1 MSLLEEKLTRDK
13 FRKLYQDCKPSY
25 ELIEGRLE
33 QKALGSRRHASLQGI
48 LFRMLQ
54 ELGFRSYVEL
64 SLAISEDWEP
74 IPDVAGVVGPET
86 EEVYQSEP
94 PAVAIEILSPSDRF
108 TLLDQKCRRYAG
120 WGIRDI
126 LVFDP
131 VAQRALGRETRQP
144 SADPGNVCFF
154 EQARDDAADCG
165 GIPEIGRAVTLR
177 AAATRGVTQK
187 AVVRQGRR
195 HFSFKMFRL
204 FDRIPLTWA
213 ESP

>member
-13 FRKLYQDCKPSY
+13 FRKLYQDCKPSC

-33 QKALGSRRHASLQGI
+33 QKALGSKRHAALQGI

-86 EEVYQSEP
+86 DEVYQSEP

-131 VAQRALGRETRQP
+131 VAQRAWHWDAKLDSLLPIQETYAF
-144 SADPGNVCFF
+144 SSKPG
-154 EQARDDAADCG
+154 
-165 GIPEIGRAVTLR
+165 TMLR
-177 AAATRGVTQK
+177 IAEA
-187 AVVRQGRR
+187 
-195 HFSFKMFRL
+195 FRKL
-204 FDRIPLTWA
+204 NER
-213 ESP
+213 